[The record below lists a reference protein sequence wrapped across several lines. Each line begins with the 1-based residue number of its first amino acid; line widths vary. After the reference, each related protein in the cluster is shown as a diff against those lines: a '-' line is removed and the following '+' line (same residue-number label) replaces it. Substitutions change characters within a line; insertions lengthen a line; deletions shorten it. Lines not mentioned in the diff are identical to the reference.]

1 MSNKG
6 VVLNWD
12 SVAFLSGPSMW
23 FTILV
28 RALYLLSGH
37 DVRRWKKKCGK
48 SAALQPARSCLGK
61 KCGSAR
67 AGSSLAAALYA
78 CAA

>member
-37 DVRRWKKKCGK
+37 DVRRWKLHNPLMEEEVRPFT
-48 SAALQPARSCLGK
+48 SPRVHA
-61 KCGSAR
+61 
-67 AGSSLAAALYA
+67 
-78 CAA
+78 

>member
-28 RALYLLSGH
+28 RALYLLGARRTKMEEE
-37 DVRRWKKKCGK
+37 VR
-48 SAALQPARSCLGK
+48 ALHEPARSCLGK

>member
-28 RALYLLSGH
+28 RALYLLGA
-37 DVRRWKKKCGK
+37 RRTKMEEEVCGP
-48 SAALQPARSCLGK
+48 SR
-61 KCGSAR
+61 AR
-67 AGSSLAAALYA
+67 AFMPR
-78 CAA
+78 